1 MISCIGYNA
10 AGFPGIYQPMQPSTQ
25 NPAHGPRL
33 PPWLLALALSFCFSQ
48 AWASHGATESSD
60 GTVDSFRWFKN
71 PLVLPE
77 TPIRRGP
84 AEPVSLFRFKGKIV
98 LLNLWASWCPPC
110 VYELPALDRLQQ
122 RLGSEEFVVVA
133 VSVDRD
139 PELARKLF
147 TDKLALAHLEFYFE
161 PPERLGQTFP
171 VDVLPANFIIDREG
185 RAIGML
191 RSYVDW
197 DSPAADKFVE
207 RLLAGTLPAQPEHQV
222 D

>member
-1 MISCIGYNA
+1 
-10 AGFPGIYQPMQPSTQ
+10 MQFSTQ
-25 NPAHGPRL
+25 NPARGPRL
-33 PPWLLALALSFCFSQ
+33 AALLLALALSFCLGQ
-48 AWASHGATESSD
+48 TWASHGATEPTD
-60 GTVDSFRWFKN
+60 GTVNSFRWLEN

-77 TPIRRGP
+77 TSIRRWP
-84 AEPVSLFRFKGKIV
+84 EETVSLSRFKGRIV
-98 LLNLWASWCPPC
+98 LLNLWATWCPPC
-110 VYELPALDRLQQ
+110 VYELPALDGLQQ

-147 TDKLALAHLEFYFE
+147 VDRLALAHLEFYAE
-161 PPERLGQTFP
+161 APERLGKTFP
-171 VDVLPANFIIDREG
+171 LDVLPSNFIIDREG

-197 DSPAADKFVE
+197 DSPAADEFVQ
-207 RLLAGTLPAQPEHQV
+207 RLLAGTLPPRPWNQP